1 MTVRVCLYHD
11 RMAAGIGRVIAS
23 RRLPVTVEVVTD
35 TRVDPPGRDG
45 IDVLL
50 ANTFPA
56 GLLGRCPRL
65 RWLHLTGTGTDHVAG
80 GEPGRDLVVTTSAT
94 VPAVAVAE
102 FAWMGLLALAKDAV
116 RLVSGQR
123 EQAWAPP
130 DARLVAGSHLVLV
143 GLGRIGTEIARRAAG
158 FGVRVTAVT
167 RRGAPSPLVDRVV
180 PAAELLSIAAHADH
194 LVLAVPAAPETRH
207 LVDSSVLAA
216 LPRHAVVVNVGRAAT
231 LDTTALAAALRRGE
245 LRAALLDVHDAEPVP
260 PDSPLWS
267 IPNLWLTPHCA
278 YRFPGEEAAVA
289 ELFADNLTAFLAG
302 RPLRNRADFEVAVP

>member
-1 MTVRVCLYHD
+1 
-11 RMAAGIGRVIAS
+11 MAAGIARVIAS

-130 DARLVAGSHLVLV
+130 DARLVAGVLK
-143 GLGRIGTEIARRAAG
+143 LHRRTGGSLAATLENLAATL
-158 FGVRVTAVT
+158 RE
-167 RRGAPSPLVDRVV
+167 RRGAAR
-180 PAAELLSIAAHADH
+180 ELESLTAQARLSATILGLLPIGFFLFLSIVARRDLQAAYEM
-194 LVLAVPAAPETRH
+194 PAGIAAIGLGLGLQVAAFVWIRH
-207 LVDSSVLAA
+207 L
-216 LPRHAVVVNVGRAAT
+216 
-231 LDTTALAAALRRGE
+231 LR
-245 LRAALLDVHDAEPVP
+245 VEP
-260 PDSPLWS
+260 
-267 IPNLWLTPHCA
+267 
-278 YRFPGEEAAVA
+278 
-289 ELFADNLTAFLAG
+289 
-302 RPLRNRADFEVAVP
+302 